1 MLVETYEVEEMAAE
15 RPDDN
20 EEVVKLVESLGLEGQ
35 ISIMANAK
43 NAATKARVPYREVT
57 LEEWF
62 AIRMLCP
69 IQIPIE
75 KYDRSPIPLRVLQ
88 VAAYA
93 KETGAFDRLVIYCPR
108 NHAPHSDPFLI
119 GETGE
124 PYSAKRFL
132 LARWGTVLDE
142 WPAVIKSAMQ
152 KWRDE
157 TAHKLRGIITDAK
170 NDLDRLE
177 ADGLTLEQAMN
188 RLDGPS
194 YYGLA

>member
-1 MLVETYEVEEMAAE
+1 MLVETYEVEEVAADHPE
-15 RPDDN
+15 HN
-20 EEVVKLVESLGLEGQ
+20 EEVVKIVESLGLDGQ
-35 ISIMANAK
+35 ISMMTDPK
-43 NAATKARVPYREVT
+43 SAATKVRAPYREVT

-69 IQIPIE
+69 TRIPIE
-75 KYDRSPIPLRVLQ
+75 KYDRAPIPLRVLQ
-88 VAAYA
+88 VAAFA
-93 KETGAFDRLVIYCPR
+93 NETGAFDRLVIYCPR
-108 NHAPHSDPFLI
+108 SLTDRDPFLI
-119 GETGE
+119 GEIGE
-124 PYSAKRFL
+124 PYSPKLFL
-132 LARWGTVLDE
+132 LARWGDVLDE

-157 TAHKLRGIITDAK
+157 SARKLRGILTDAK